1 MENLENYRK
10 IVGDKVIGAIHKKAR
25 NLYGRHLLHTVSGNR
40 WKNGLSAVTSRH
52 SGICRQDYRNL
63 A

>member
-25 NLYGRHLLHTVSGNR
+25 NLYGKHILHINSTYQGGVWR
-40 WKNGLSAVTSRH
+40 R
-52 SGICRQDYRNL
+52 Y
-63 A
+63 